1 MYNYDETM
9 STIRFGVR
17 AKKIRNKP
25 IINKEETKA
34 ELKMKIDEIS
44 KELELKDLYIQKLLK
59 QRKREVNDSKKK
71 EMFVIANGDQ
81 CTYIGIDKSNKSLYV
96 IVLIIVLSFIMSIYI
111 S

>member
-1 MYNYDETM
+1 
-9 STIRFGVR
+9 
-17 AKKIRNKP
+17 
-25 IINKEETKA
+25 
-34 ELKMKIDEIS
+34 MKIDEIS

-71 EMFVIANGDQ
+71 EMFVIANENQ

>member
-9 STIRFGVR
+9 STLRFGVR

-34 ELKMKIDEIS
+34 ELKMKLDEIS
-44 KELELKDLYIQKLLK
+44 KELELKELYIQKLLN
-59 QRKREVNDSKKK
+59 QRKKSTNEPKKI
-71 EMFVIANGDQ
+71 EMFIIEKQNEI
-81 CTYIGIDKSNKSLYV
+81 TYIGIDKDNKGLFI